1 MTVCAYKDAT
11 TFGWKN
17 FYFQWSFQMINPALT
32 NGGSNTPA
40 NSPLLTA
47 AQTDPHAAEL
57 LQISSMTPVAIP
69 PTNETTVGSL
79 GASNTLNVS
88 SGSINP
94 SANQQ
99 SVQIAQSTP
108 RQQTQNGLDRANGF
122 AGGVGLVNNA
132 LTRRAIYNDINRVSD
147 QIDQRIAKNGPG
159 TGTLVSTTTNNPTW
173 LSPRTYAGTN
183 VSDSRTTPP
192 TGRFDTIGRA
202 DQSTT
207 YTWVS
212 ETRPANLAPN
222 VNYMTP
228 DQYRSQA
235 ALFAF

>member
-1 MTVCAYKDAT
+1 M
-11 TFGWKN
+11 
-17 FYFQWSFQMINPALT
+17 SSINPSAGNNVPDPSSNSALLAAIQSDP
-32 NGGSNTPA
+32 NGAAALQNASLTPA
-40 NSPLLTA
+40 T
-47 AQTDPHAAEL
+47 E
-57 LQISSMTPVAIP
+57 I
-69 PTNETTVGSL
+69 TNETTIGSL
-79 GASNTLNVS
+79 GSSNTLNVS

-99 SVQIAQSTP
+99 SIQIAQNTP

-173 LSPRTYAGTN
+173 LSPRTYAGTS
-183 VSDSRTTPP
+183 VSNPTTTPP
-192 TGRFDTIGRA
+192 TGRFDTIGRS
-202 DQSTT
+202 DQTTT

-222 VNYMTP
+222 VNHMTP
-228 DQYRSQA
+228 EQFRAQA